1 MTSKHNDWI
10 AHENLN
16 IKGLARTRMAKSVLD
31 AGWGSLI
38 QKLVFKAEKAGRTVV
53 SVNPAYTSQDC
64 SLCGH
69 REKHSLSVREF
80 TCKGCGAFLNRDVNA
95 AKNILAW
102 SMPSWTQGGS
112 VERACPEKPRPLGL
126 GSFTS

>member
-1 MTSKHNDWI
+1 M
-10 AHENLN
+10 
-16 IKGLARTRMAKSVLD
+16 ARSVLA

-38 QKLVFKAEKAGRTVV
+38 EKLISKAEEAGRTVV
-53 SVNPAYTSQDC
+53 GINPAYTSQDC
-64 SLCGH
+64 HLCGH

-112 VERACPEKPRPLGL
+112 VERACPEKPRSSELG
-126 GSFTS
+126 